1 MMNIFQYIMQKFVN
15 FGLPLPIESLMA
27 THVCPAVLF
36 PSSVMMPILLAMGA
50 SLFLIVFIYM
60 MAKIFGFRNWELY
73 AKSELVELFLTTLLI
88 LLVVYPIIKILCG
101 VDITGDGNIFQTG
114 KYYFYEVTV
123 NAEIAGTVIQ
133 FFYTL
138 FSAVAYTSITEAVF
152 AGIRGGRP
160 FEGIFST
167 IKPLFSNIA
176 LGVGLSISLNAAFTY
191 LYEFVTYGFFKY
203 LLPIGLVARAFTPT
217 RKIGGTIIGLT
228 LGMIIFIPLLFSI
241 GHLVNKSLAPIYITR
256 GGSVVINPSYYGV
269 LGLLTTQVSSYG
281 ELVQALH
288 DVLAKGHYDVRSPT
302 DPNNPSEPNKTY
314 GHIDEQLGNLSIM
327 FKVVIALIFAVLVL
341 VGPYIK
347 MAVFG
352 IFASMLFPVIMS
364 IIAVAGVKFISGV
377 FGQELDVTNLTRLI

>member
-1 MMNIFQYIMQKFVN
+1 MDVFQYLLQKFMN
-15 FGLPLPIESLMA
+15 YGLPLPIDSLM
-27 THVCPAVLF
+27 TSHVCPAVIF
-36 PSSVMMPILLAMGA
+36 PSSIMIPIILAMIA

-60 MAKIFGFRNWELY
+60 MARIFGLRNWEIY
-73 AKSELVELFLTTLLI
+73 AKSELVELVLTTLLI
-88 LLVVYPIIKILCG
+88 FLIIYPIIKILCG
-101 VDITGDGNIFQTG
+101 LDITGDGDIFQTG
-114 KYYFYEVTV
+114 KYYFYEVNI
-123 NAEIAGTVIQ
+123 NAEIAGSVIQ

-138 FSAVAYTSITEAVF
+138 FSAIAYTSVSEAVF

-167 IKPLFSNIA
+167 IKPVFSNIA
-176 LGVGLSISLNAAFTY
+176 LGVGLSVTINSAFSY

-228 LGMIIFIPLLFSI
+228 LGMLIFIPILFSI
-241 GHLVNKSLAPIYITR
+241 GHLVNKNLAPIYLTK
-256 GGSVVINPSYYGV
+256 GGTVVINPSYYGV
-269 LGLLTTQVSSYG
+269 LGLLTSQVGSYG
-281 ELVQALH
+281 ELTQDLY
-288 DVLAKGHYDVRSPT
+288 DVLAKGHFEAKSPT
-302 DPNNPSEPNKTY
+302 DPNDPSKPNKTY
-314 GHIDEQLGNLSIM
+314 GHIDKQLKNLNIM
-327 FKVVIALIFAVLVL
+327 FKVIVALIFVVLVL

-364 IIAVAGVKFISGV
+364 IITVAGVKFISGV